1 MKYVLIISLFFSVIS
16 CSTKSSKETPASSKD
31 SVAAPVS
38 TTEPAPPN
46 PDAAEA
52 VTATAT
58 PTVIAGNQVAI
69 RFGSMAS
76 GPIGDDFLKKWLVKF
91 KNEEKVELTA
101 DKFSGCGKEGE
112 YIIIINKASF
122 GADKDKKFNNGLE
135 RLVEEEIKRTKAEN
149 SSSGSVEIRQ
159 NPSTDE
165 YSYCRLGSKKWL

>member
-1 MKYVLIISLFFSVIS
+1 MKYVLIISLFFSVSS
-16 CSTKSSKETPASSKD
+16 CSTKSSKETPASPKD

-52 VTATAT
+52 VTATPA
-58 PTVIAGNQVAI
+58 VIAGNKVAI

-76 GPIGDDFLKKWLVKF
+76 GPIGDDFLKNWLVKF

-112 YIIIINKASF
+112 YIIIINKTSF

-149 SSSGSVEIRQ
+149 PSSGSVEIRQ
-159 NPSTDE
+159 NPSPDE